1 MKVGDLKGTTIG
13 LLASGGLDTCTITHW
28 LNELDVKVICFT
40 ADLGQ
45 PDETDFST
53 IEARMRACG
62 AADFVGV
69 DLRRDVAALGL
80 EGIQAQA
87 CYESRYWNVTG
98 LGRQATT
105 AGILPHVKTKGLS
118 ILAHGAT
125 GRGNDQVRF
134 QLIANMLDPTVQ
146 VYAPWRD
153 EAFLNRFGGR
163 VQMIDYCQ
171 QHRLPIKASRNKPYS
186 TDANLL
192 GLTHEAGELES
203 LDTPAELVT
212 PEMGVWA
219 KDAPDQGE
227 GFTVRFERGQ
237 PVEIN
242 GRSVDI
248 VGAILQSNEI
258 GGRHGIGIGVHM
270 VENRF
275 VGVKS
280 RGVYEQPGM
289 ELLGSCYGFLL
300 HLVLDRRARE
310 LFDTLSLQFAKQV
323 YQGYYNDLASQMI
336 RSAVAR
342 VSALVSGTV
351 TVMLYK
357 GVVSYVSTEAVPHS
371 LYTLDSSMERE
382 GNFDHR
388 DSEGLLRVLAVHAK
402 ALAARGQV
410 NPGITRT
417 RRDDLPTLMRRSAV
431 MGNALG
437 DRLRRRE
444 VMKSRRLTRPPPI
457 YANARVSDIVYHTKA
472 IAASQCA

>member
-1 MKVGDLKGTTIG
+1 MPAELGNRMKVADLKGTTIG
-13 LLASGGLDTCTITHW
+13 LLASGGLDTCTISHW
-28 LNELDVKVICFT
+28 LSEQDVNVICFT

-45 PDETDFST
+45 PDETDFSA

-62 AADFVGV
+62 ATDFVGV

-105 AGILPHVKTKGLS
+105 AGILPHVKGRGLS
-118 ILAHGAT
+118 VLAHGAT

-146 VYAPWRD
+146 IYAPWRD

-163 VQMIDYCQ
+163 AQMIDYCQ
-171 QHRLPIKASRNKPYS
+171 QHGLPIKASRSKPYS

-203 LDTPAELVT
+203 LDTPAQLVT
-212 PEMGVWA
+212 PEMGVWP
-219 KDAPDQGE
+219 KDAPEQGE
-227 GFTVRFERGQ
+227 TCTVRFERGE

-248 VGAILQSNEI
+248 VGAFVQANKI
-258 GGRHGIGIGVHM
+258 GGKHGIGIGVHM

-289 ELLGSCYGFLL
+289 ELLGSCYGLLL

-310 LFDTLSLQFAKQV
+310 LFDLLSLQFAKQV
-323 YQGYYNDLASQMI
+323 YQGYYNDVASQMI
-336 RSAVAR
+336 RSAIAR
-342 VSALVSGTV
+342 VSALVTGTV

-357 GVVSYVSTEAVPHS
+357 GSISYVSSKAVPHS
-371 LYTLDSSMERE
+371 LYTLDSSTERE
-382 GNFDHR
+382 GGFDHR
-388 DSEGLLRVLAVHAK
+388 DSEGFLRVLAVHAK
-402 ALAARGQV
+402 ALAANGQV
-410 NPGITRT
+410 NR
-417 RRDDLPTLMRRSAV
+417 
-431 MGNALG
+431 
-437 DRLRRRE
+437 
-444 VMKSRRLTRPPPI
+444 
-457 YANARVSDIVYHTKA
+457 
-472 IAASQCA
+472 